1 MSQRLHQVAKVLE
14 LLHSPFNEFSGLISL
29 RIDCF
34 DLRAVQGTLNS
45 LLHHHS
51 SEASILR
58 CSVFFMVPLSD
69 LYRTTGKTI
78 ALTISSVQSLSCV
91 WLFAVP
97 WTAALQAYLS
107 ITSFQSLL
115 KLMSITSVMP
125 SNHLILCCP
134 HLLLPSI
141 FPSIRVLQTF
151 NWRAVL
157 IHSHIGSTCMFFIG
171 WIADTSELPLPPKH
185 KLSSVLTPSGLLP
198 GPSCLQ
204 TLKITKTKHL
214 WVSATNS
221 RSLIPCNNR

>member
-1 MSQRLHQVAKVLE
+1 MWYVYLCFKIILPCNDYQDHWSFYFLYPWFC
-14 LLHSPFNEFSGLISL
+14 HSFE
-29 RIDCF
+29 
-34 DLRAVQGTLNS
+34 
-45 LLHHHS
+45 
-51 SEASILR
+51 
-58 CSVFFMVPLSD
+58 
-69 LYRTTGKTI
+69 
-78 ALTISSVQSLSCV
+78 SLSHV
-91 WLFAVP
+91 WLFVTP
-97 WTAALQAYLS
+97 WNAAHQASFS
-107 ITSFQSLL
+107 ITNSWSLL
-115 KLMSITSVMP
+115 KLMPIESVMP
-125 SNHLILCCP
+125 SNHIILCHS